1 VKAAASCHFKIS
13 PNEISRIMQSM
24 LQIIIEALKN
34 IYLEEPNQEKW
45 NDIAAGFKN
54 NKHFPNC
61 IGAVDGKHIRIK
73 KPNNAGSLFYNYK
86 QFHSTVLLSV
96 VDCAYKFVIVDIGS
110 MGKNSDAGIF
120 DRSLFGQKFKDGLL
134 NLPLP
139 CAIEDNGPAVPFLCR

>member
-1 VKAAASCHFKIS
+1 
-13 PNEISRIMQSM
+13 M

-86 QFHSTVLLSV
+86 HFHSTV
-96 VDCAYKFVIVDIGS
+96 
-110 MGKNSDAGIF
+110 
-120 DRSLFGQKFKDGLL
+120 
-134 NLPLP
+134 
-139 CAIEDNGPAVPFLCR
+139 